1 MARNDVIREISSSL
15 AGVISREAGRQMLAV
30 ETVQGPPDAAFF
42 ARGRA
47 SIAVY
52 LYELRVD
59 PRENRDR
66 EEIEEEIDDPSGPIV
81 VVRPP
86 PLAVK
91 LRYAVAACGAD
102 PLEEQALLALA
113 LKAFHEEPVLRDETA
128 KGADIPI
135 EHDETFTLERQVRLL
150 KSLGVAH
157 HPLIGVRVQAELWA
171 DRELRRS
178 RRVERR
184 TIDVIDSR
192 HRPSAARRAD

>member
-15 AGVISREAGRQMLAV
+15 ADVIGREARRQTFGV

-47 SIAVY
+47 SIALY
-52 LYELRVD
+52 LYELGVD
-59 PRENRDR
+59 PRENRERD
-66 EEIEEEIDDPSGPIV
+66 EIEEEIDEPSGPVV

-86 PLAVK
+86 PLAVG
-91 LRYAVAACGAD
+91 LRYAIAACGAD
-102 PLEEQALLALA
+102 PMEEQALLALA
-113 LKAFHEEPVLRDETA
+113 LKAFHEEPVLRGDAVQGT
-128 KGADIPI
+128 DIPI

-150 KSLGVAH
+150 KALGAAH
-157 HPLIGVRVQAELWA
+157 HPLIGVRVQAELRA
-171 DRELRRS
+171 ERELRRS

-184 TIDVIDSR
+184 SIDVVDTR

>member
-1 MARNDVIREISSSL
+1 MARRDVIREISSSL

-42 ARGRA
+42 ARGQA
-47 SIAVY
+47 SVALY
-52 LYELRVD
+52 LYELHVD

-66 EEIEEEIDDPSGPIV
+66 EEIEEEIDEPSGPIV

-86 PLAVK
+86 PLAVG

-102 PLEEQALLALA
+102 PLEEQGLLALA
-113 LKAFHEEPVLRDETA
+113 LKALHEEPVLRGEA
-128 KGADIPI
+128 IEGADIPI

-150 KSLGVAH
+150 TALGAAH
-157 HPLIGVRVQAELWA
+157 HPLLGVRVQAELRA
-171 DRELRRS
+171 ERELRRS

-184 TIDVIDSR
+184 SIDVVDSH

>member
-1 MARNDVIREISSSL
+1 MARRDVIREISSSL
-15 AGVISREAGRQMLAV
+15 AGVIAREASRQMFGV
-30 ETVQGPPDAAFF
+30 ETMQGPPDAAFF

-47 SIAVY
+47 SIALY
-52 LYELRVD
+52 LYELGVD

-66 EEIEEEIDDPSGPIV
+66 EEIEEELNDPSGPIV
-81 VVRPP
+81 IVRPP
-86 PLAVK
+86 PLAVR

-113 LKAFHEEPVLRDETA
+113 LKAFHEEPVLRGEA
-128 KGADIPI
+128 EQGADIPI

-150 KSLGVAH
+150 TSLGAAH
-157 HPLIGVRVQAELWA
+157 HPLIGVRVQAELQA
-171 DRELRRS
+171 ERELRRS

-184 TIDVIDSR
+184 SIDVVDSR